1 LLPTPLQFEFSFV
14 KDAVGVYNCS
24 GRHHFFE
31 HLRLHLLA
39 LVPSTGCSVPIN
51 LSSIADNDEPHPHS
65 ETAELLTSN
74 LLSFCL
80 NLSLA
85 GDATAKTFHTNTHAV
100 HVPVKN
106 KLLEEHQRLGKTLKI
121 HQKNVFEEN
130 HLFTN
135 HPNLPFG
142 AVSTVSIFP
151 QEIPLGASCN
161 LRGQTKLI
169 LPENRN

>member
-1 LLPTPLQFEFSFV
+1 MH
-14 KDAVGVYNCS
+14 NCS

-31 HLRLHLLA
+31 HLPLHLLA

-85 GDATAKTFHTNTHAV
+85 GDATAKRFHTNTHAV
-100 HVPVKN
+100 HVPVTN
-106 KLLEEHQRLGKTLKI
+106 KVLEEHQRLGKTLKI
-121 HQKNVFEEN
+121 HQKMSLRKIIFSPTIQTSHDCSFNRF
-130 HLFTN
+130 
-135 HPNLPFG
+135 
-142 AVSTVSIFP
+142 IFP
-151 QEIPLGASCN
+151 RKFHWAHSN

>member
-1 LLPTPLQFEFSFV
+1 M
-14 KDAVGVYNCS
+14 YNCS

-31 HLRLHLLA
+31 HLPLHLLA

-80 NLSLA
+80 NLSLS

-100 HVPVKN
+100 HVPVKFFSSGRTSTAGEN
-106 KLLEEHQRLGKTLKI
+106 PENPP
-121 HQKNVFEEN
+121 KNVFEEN
-130 HLFTN
+130 HLFTI
-135 HPNLPFG
+135 PSKPPMT
-142 AVSTVSIFP
+142 AVSTVSFSQGNSTGLIAIS
-151 QEIPLGASCN
+151 EVKRSLSC
-161 LRGQTKLI
+161 LRIETNSS
-169 LPENRN
+169 PVAN